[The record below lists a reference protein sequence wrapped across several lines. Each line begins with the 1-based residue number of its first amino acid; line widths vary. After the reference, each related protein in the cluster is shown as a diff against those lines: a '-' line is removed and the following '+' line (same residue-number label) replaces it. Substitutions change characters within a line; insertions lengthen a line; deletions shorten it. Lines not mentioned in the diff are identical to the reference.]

1 MSLTEALR
9 ASEPEV
15 FGLLYDEHGARIH
28 AYCRRMVGDEAAGV
42 VRDAFA
48 AAARHPDEAPSSDET
63 LPVWL
68 YALARAE
75 CLRRG
80 ALVRS
85 VPAAPGSAPFERAV
99 ARLRPEHRE
108 ALALTDALEVQ
119 DLARVI
125 GVASDTAELL
135 VRMARRRLEQAVITV
150 LEAGADADEEL
161 LTALAKGRLHALVS
175 RRAAEPPA
183 SLREQVVATCAAA
196 ERTAAGALLVDAD
209 GLPIPLDGLF
219 GPAGAMTRPQ
229 QRIVDPA
236 TPAPTRHRRK
246 PRRRNPLVTEALT
259 LAACAAAVIGAT
271 LIWPAGPDQGASNVG
286 DHSRLVRHGTPTSRP
301 GSSSGGT
308 APLGPGSSP
317 VGGAPAAPNTGVAS
331 RPGSATSARPSP
343 TVTASRPPA
352 SPASPAPSGTP
363 TPGPTASGPSTP
375 APTSSVTPLPAP
387 VTGLPSTI
395 PAPNMTG
402 PKKPKR

>member
-1 MSLTEALR
+1 VSLTEALR
-9 ASEPEV
+9 AGDPDV
-15 FGLLYDEHGARIH
+15 FGLLYDEHGAGMY
-28 AYCRRMVGDEAAGV
+28 AYCRRMVGDEAADAL
-42 VRDAFA
+42 RDAFV
-48 AAARHPDEAPSSDET
+48 AAARHPDVAPSSDET

-75 CLRRG
+75 CLHRG

-108 ALALTDALEVQ
+108 ALALTDALQVQ

-125 GVASDTAELL
+125 GVACDTAELL

-150 LEAGADADEEL
+150 LEAGADTDEEL
-161 LTALAKGRLHALVS
+161 LTALATGRLHALVS

-196 ERTAAGALLVDAD
+196 ERTAASALLLDAD
-209 GLPIPLDGLF
+209 GLPVPLDGLF

-229 QRIVDPA
+229 PRMVDPA
-236 TPAPTRHRRK
+236 APAPTRHRRK

-259 LAACAAAVIGAT
+259 LAACAAAVIGAI

-286 DHSRLVRHGTPTSRP
+286 DHSRLGRHGTPTSRP
-301 GSSSGGT
+301 GSSSGDTTGT
-308 APLGPGSSP
+308 GSSSA
-317 VGGAPAAPNTGVAS
+317 GGAPITPNTGVAS
-331 RPGSATSARPSP
+331 RPGSATPASPSP

-352 SPASPAPSGTP
+352 SPPGTP
-363 TPGPTASGPSTP
+363 TPTPTASGASAP
-375 APTSSVTPLPAP
+375 APTSSVTPLPVP
-387 VTGLPSTI
+387 VTGAPSTT
-395 PAPNMTG
+395 PTPKRTG